1 MRGSPLEVIMSER
14 LDAFE
19 HLISELH
26 RTGITM
32 RDFDY
37 GLFQISLDQLDS
49 TLFRIAEKTG
59 HASFL
64 PDYARYRYATE
75 KDGLTCLSLYF
86 PGLER

>member
-1 MRGSPLEVIMSER
+1 MSER

-19 HLISELH
+19 HLLPELH
-26 RTGITM
+26 RTSITM

-37 GLFQISLDQLDS
+37 GLFQISLDQLNS

-64 PDYARYRYATE
+64 PDYARYRFAN
-75 KDGLTCLSLYF
+75 GNGGPACLSLYF
-86 PGLER
+86 PGFDG